1 MYYYLQIGCV
11 RGGPTTKTLSNAFK
25 RFQTLS
31 NSFKLFQTLSKL
43 SKSNMFGQDSMW
55 GDAGPMDSD
64 GGKHD
69 ADWAPYYEQPSYND
83 TIGYYPDLEDSYASE
98 YTYSGS
104 FDEQTEEIDTFKW
117 QTKIDKVHDEL
128 RQLIPLA

>member
-1 MYYYLQIGCV
+1 MYYYQQIGCV
-11 RGGPTTKTLSNAFK
+11 GGSHHKNTFKHFQTLSNTFK

-31 NSFKLFQTLSKL
+31 NSFKR
-43 SKSNMFGQDSMW
+43 NMFGQDTLW

-69 ADWAPYYEQPSYND
+69 ANWTPYYEQPSYND
-83 TIGYYPDLEDSYASE
+83 TIGYYPYIEYSYGSE

-104 FDEQTEEIDTFKW
+104 FDEQTEDIDTFKW
-117 QTKIDKVHDEL
+117 QTKIDMVHNEL
-128 RQLIPLA
+128 CQLIPLA